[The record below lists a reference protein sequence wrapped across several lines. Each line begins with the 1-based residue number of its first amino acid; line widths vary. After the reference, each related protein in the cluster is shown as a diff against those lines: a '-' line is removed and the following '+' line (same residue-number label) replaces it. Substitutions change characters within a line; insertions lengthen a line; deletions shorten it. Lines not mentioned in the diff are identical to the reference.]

1 MNDAVGNRGSSKHSR
16 QILLLSTIYPAPDL
30 QVGTS
35 AIHYFTREW
44 VKMGY
49 EVRVIHFQAVYP
61 IVFYLMAKLFREKIA
76 SRTGA
81 VVFTKR
87 DKGDKQ
93 YMVDGVTVYR
103 FPIFKWIPHGKFT
116 KKVIKNQL
124 LKIKQT
130 FIDDNWIPDILIGHF
145 SNPQLEI
152 IHELKKTYNARTCMI
167 MHGAGNDIKNI
178 YKDKYKAFMNSIDV
192 WGYRS
197 IPIQRAFEKIY
208 GQPKR
213 SFLCYSG
220 IPEEN
225 ISQTN
230 NRNFSGDLKRFVYI
244 GELIKRKNPISL
256 IYAIN
261 RIYNNESDYH
271 ITYVGKGDEKTTIQR
286 VADSL
291 HINNHVSF
299 IGHIPRDEVLNI
311 LDESDCMIMISKSE
325 AFGLVYLESMGR
337 GCITIG
343 SKNEG
348 IDGIIQ
354 NGINGFLCE
363 AGNEKE
369 LADIIR
375 HINSLTAE
383 ERKQI
388 SQNAIAT
395 AKELTDYKAA
405 MKYMESANY
414 S

>member
-1 MNDAVGNRGSSKHSR
+1 MNDPGGNRSSAKLSR
-16 QILLLSTIYPAPDL
+16 KILLLTTIYPAPDL
-30 QVGTS
+30 QGGTP

-49 EVRVIHFQAVYP
+49 EVKVIHYQAVYP
-61 IVFYLMAKLFREKIA
+61 IVFYLMSKLFREKIA

-93 YMVDGVTVYR
+93 YIMDGVTVYR
-103 FPIFKWIPHGKFT
+103 FPIFKCIPHGKFT
-116 KKVIKNQL
+116 KRVIEKQL
-124 LKIKQT
+124 SKIKQT
-130 FIDDNWIPDILIGHF
+130 IIADNWIPDILIGHF

-152 IHELKKTYNARTCMI
+152 IHELNKTYNARTCMI

-178 YKDKYKAFMNSIDV
+178 YKHKYKEFMNSIDV

-197 IPIQRAFEKIY
+197 IPIQRGFEKIY
-208 GQPKR
+208 GQLKR

-230 NRNFSGDLKRFVYI
+230 DKIFSGDLKRFVYI
-244 GELIKRKNPISL
+244 GALIKRKHPISL

-271 ITYVGKGDEKTTIQR
+271 ITYVGKGDEKSTIQR
-286 VADSL
+286 IVDSL
-291 HINNHVSF
+291 HINNHISF
-299 IGHIPRDEVLNI
+299 VGHIPRDEIRHI
-311 LDESDCMIMISKSE
+311 LYDSDCMIMISKGE

-369 LADIIR
+369 LANTIK
-375 HINSLTAE
+375 HINSLSAE

-395 AKELTDYKAA
+395 AKDLTDYKVA
-405 MKYMESANY
+405 MKYIESVNY
-414 S
+414 

>member
-1 MNDAVGNRGSSKHSR
+1 MNDAVENRGSSKHSK
-16 QILLLSTIYPAPDL
+16 QILLLTTIYPAPD
-30 QVGTS
+30 VKYGTPT
-35 AIHYFTREW
+35 IHYFTREW

-49 EVRVIHFQAVYP
+49 EVKVIHFQAVYP
-61 IVFYLMAKLFREKIA
+61 VVFYLTAKLFREKIA

-93 YMVDGVTVYR
+93 YMMDGVTVYR

-116 KKVIKNQL
+116 KRVIKNQL
-124 LKIKQT
+124 SKIKQT
-130 FIDDNWIPDILIGHF
+130 FIDDNWIPDIVIGHF
-145 SNPQLEI
+145 SNPQLKI
-152 IHELKKTYNARTCMI
+152 IHELKNTYNVRTCMV
-167 MHGAGNDIKNI
+167 MHWANNDIKNI
-178 YKDKYKAFMNSIDV
+178 YKNKYKEFMNSIDV

-220 IPEEN
+220 IPEGN

-230 NRNFSGDLKRFVYI
+230 DRNFSGDLKRFVYI
-244 GELIKRKNPISL
+244 GSLFKRKHPISL
-256 IYAIN
+256 IYAITI
-261 RIYNNESDYH
+261 IYNNESDYH
-271 ITYVGKGDEKTTIQR
+271 ITYIGKGEEKTIIQG
-286 VADSL
+286 VVDSL
-291 HINNHVSF
+291 NINNHISF
-299 IGHIPRDEVLNI
+299 VGHVHRDDIPHI
-311 LDESDCMIMISKSE
+311 LDDSDCMIMISKPE

-405 MKYMESANY
+405 MKYIESVNY

>member
-1 MNDAVGNRGSSKHSR
+1 MKSK
-16 QILLLSTIYPAPDL
+16 ILLLTTIYPAPDL
-30 QVGTS
+30 QVGTP

-49 EVRVIHFQAVYP
+49 EVKVIHFQAVYP

-286 VADSL
+286 VVDSL
-291 HINNHVSF
+291 NINNHISF
-299 IGHIPRDEVLNI
+299 VGHIPRDEIRHI
-311 LDESDCMIMISKSE
+311 LDNSDCMIMISKSE
-325 AFGLVYLESMGR
+325 AFGLVYLESMGS

-405 MKYMESANY
+405 MKYIESVNY